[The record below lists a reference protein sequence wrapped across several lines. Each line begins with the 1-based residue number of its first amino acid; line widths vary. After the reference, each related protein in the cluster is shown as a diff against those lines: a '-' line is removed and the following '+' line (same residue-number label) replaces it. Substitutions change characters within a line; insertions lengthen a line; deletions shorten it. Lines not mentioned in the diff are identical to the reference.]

1 MSKWGF
7 GNQLLAVT
15 ILTSAAVPVYADE
28 PGTNVAMSPP
38 APSVDSAPGATQA
51 QVTPIVTPTPIAP
64 EPVIDTKTTSTTRP
78 NRPLLVTGV
87 ILLGGSYG
95 ASAIIAATSN
105 RTADE
110 KLYYPVAGPWM
121 DLNDRNCDIN
131 ACPNKTLD
139 KVLLVG
145 DGVLQ
150 GLGAL
155 SVLMSLVIP
164 EKTTRH
170 WYLIGSEKVTVMP
183 QFSHATTGLVATG
196 AF

>member
-1 MSKWGF
+1 MNSRSLISHALALT
-7 GNQLLAVT
+7 LLSSITLSTRA
-15 ILTSAAVPVYADE
+15 E
-28 PGTNVAMSPP
+28 QPGTNVATPLP
-38 APSVDSAPGATQA
+38 APAGDTTPYAASVSPA
-51 QVTPIVTPTPIAP
+51 PIAA
-64 EPVIDTKTTSTTRP
+64 EPVIDTNTTRSTLP

-87 ILLGGSYG
+87 VLFGGSYA
-95 ASAIIAATSN
+95 ASAIVAATSD

-121 DLNDRNCDIN
+121 DLNNRNCDVN

-155 SVLMSLVIP
+155 SLVMSLMIP

-170 WYLIGSEKVTVMP
+170 WYLIGNEKLMLTP
-183 QFSHATTGLVATG
+183 QLGRSTTALVAAGT
-196 AF
+196 F